1 MICME
6 IENMEWQLINS
17 RFRGKCAVC
26 GGEIEAGAQIYWQR
40 RQAVHVACMNG
51 PKPAEEPQNQPI
63 AQDKPE
69 PRPEARE
76 ERAGPLAH
84 VRYVA
89 PGEPDPDAAEWEFRK
104 TS

>member
-40 RQAVHVACMNG
+40 RQAVHVACING
-51 PKPAEEPQNQPI
+51 QKPADEPQNQPTV
-63 AQDKPE
+63 QDKPE
-69 PRPEARE
+69 PRPEPRE
-76 ERAGPLAH
+76 ERTKTPGH
-84 VRYVA
+84 GRDVA
-89 PGEPDPDAAEWEFRK
+89 PGEPGPGPAGGG
-104 TS
+104 